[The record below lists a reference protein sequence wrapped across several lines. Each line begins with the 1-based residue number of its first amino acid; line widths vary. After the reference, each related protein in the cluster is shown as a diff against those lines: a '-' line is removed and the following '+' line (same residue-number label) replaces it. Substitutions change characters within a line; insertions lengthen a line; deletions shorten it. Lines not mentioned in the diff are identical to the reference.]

1 MQNTMRQPHDIL
13 GVEPDADF
21 ETIRRAYLTRT
32 QTAHPDAGGSREEF
46 VRLHA
51 AYEAMVDRLARG
63 TPSQDQQ
70 SAEEHTGQGAEAKS
84 FEDIKKEI
92 WERHATQF
100 AQQSTGCRRR
110 EPRSATGLWRE
121 VILTSLCA
129 AAAAT
134 YLCYDVKSTERSLW
148 SFAFAMTLAM
158 LVYAGSL
165 VALLLDGLSSYRWTV
180 IFIAMAA
187 TLIPLATQPLRNLEP
202 RPRPVISRDL
212 VPKWW
217 PIQ

>member
-1 MQNTMRQPHDIL
+1 MRQPHDIL

-21 ETIRRAYLTRT
+21 ETIRRAYLTRA
-32 QTAHPDAGGSREEF
+32 QTVHPDAGGSREEF

-51 AYEAMVDRLARG
+51 AYEVVVDRLARG

-70 SAEEHTGQGAEAKS
+70 SAEEHTGQGVEAKS
-84 FEDIKKEI
+84 FEDIKKDI
-92 WERHATQF
+92 WESPAERF
-100 AQQSTGCRRR
+100 AQRSTGCRRQ
-110 EPRSATGLWRE
+110 EPQSATDLWRE

-134 YLCYDVKSTERSLW
+134 CLCYDAKSMERALW

-158 LVYAGSL
+158 LVYVGSL
-165 VALLLDGLSSYRWTV
+165 VTLLFEGLSSYRWTV
-180 IFIAMAA
+180 IFVTMGI
-187 TLIPLATQPLRNLEP
+187 LLATQPLRNHEP
-202 RPRPVISRDL
+202 RPRPVISHDM
-212 VPKWW
+212 VPEWW

>member
-1 MQNTMRQPHDIL
+1 MRQPHDIL

-21 ETIRRAYLTRT
+21 ETIRRAYLARA

-51 AYEAMVDRLARG
+51 AYEVMVDRLARR

-70 SAEEHTGQGAEAKS
+70 SAEEHTGQGAKAKS

-92 WERHATQF
+92 WERPAEQF
-100 AQQSTGCRRR
+100 AQQSTDFYRQ
-110 EPRSATGLWRE
+110 EPRSATGPWRE
-121 VILTSLCA
+121 VILTFLCA
-129 AAAAT
+129 AAVAT
-134 YLCYDVKSTERSLW
+134 CSCYDGKSTERAFW
-148 SFAFAMTLAM
+148 SFVFAMTLVL

-165 VALLLDGLSSYRWTV
+165 VSLLFEGVSSYRWTV
-180 IFIAMAA
+180 IGVTMGIVLPM
-187 TLIPLATQPLRNLEP
+187 R
-202 RPRPVISRDL
+202 VISRDL
-212 VPKWW
+212 VPEWW

>member
-1 MQNTMRQPHDIL
+1 MMQPHDIL
-13 GVEPDADF
+13 GVEPDTDF
-21 ETIRRAYLTRT
+21 ETIRRAYLTLT

-51 AYEAMVDRLARG
+51 AYEALVDRLARR
-63 TPSQDQQ
+63 TPSPDHQ
-70 SAEEHTGQGAEAKS
+70 SAEEHTGPGAEAKS

-92 WERHATQF
+92 WERPAEQF
-100 AQQSTGCRRR
+100 AQQSTGCRRQ
-110 EPRSATGLWRE
+110 EPQSATGPWRE

-134 YLCYDVKSTERSLW
+134 SLCYDAKSMERALW

-165 VALLLDGLSSYRWTV
+165 VALLLEGLSSYRWTV
-180 IFIAMAA
+180 IFITLAA
-187 TLIPLATQPLRNLEP
+187 TLILFATQPLRNLEP
-202 RPRPVISRDL
+202 RPRPVISREL
-212 VPKWW
+212 VPQWW